1 MSVWQQTQWP
11 HVNQR
16 QQAWVII
23 HGSLLLCMHS
33 LTLSQVEA
41 FQSSSWYLNLQRGQ
55 IAMVTLW
62 YGQRLLLIINV
73 NDSSLIL
80 RVKLVSILQLHK
92 GKSEVSFSEQTY
104 WTVQIKMFKT
114 AKIKRNLKCA
124 CLYHLW
130 PNEVQI

>member
-1 MSVWQQTQWP
+1 MSAWQQTQWP
-11 HVNQR
+11 YVNQR